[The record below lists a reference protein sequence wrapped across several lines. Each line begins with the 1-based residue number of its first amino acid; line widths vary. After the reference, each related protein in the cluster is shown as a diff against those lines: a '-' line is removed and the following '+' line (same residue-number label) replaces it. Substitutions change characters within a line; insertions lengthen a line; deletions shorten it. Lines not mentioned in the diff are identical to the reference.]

1 MPKLLKLSN
10 KAREIGS
17 SAPLIASCHE
27 IRQRFT
33 VILFLFQ
40 QTKPFF
46 DLDDKQRKQVPPVAK
61 SAAGNVHLK
70 NFPKHLLAL
79 AKSIIAFLDTLNY
92 FPKIMNKDVR
102 LTLSS
107 LNLFMLAYHGDL
119 IVSCL

>member
-10 KAREIGS
+10 KAREIRS

-27 IRQRFT
+27 ICQRFT